1 MGAGSLQSFKK
12 GSTTMLKQTTVT
24 LSAEEAKIIMEV
36 LRNAPIRGSLETL
49 PSVLSQMLE
58 ILKKLDEAFNPQE

>member
-1 MGAGSLQSFKK
+1 MGAGSLQLFEK

-24 LSAEEAKIIMEV
+24 LSAEEARIIMDV
-36 LRNAPIRGSLETL
+36 LRNAPIRGNLETL
-49 PSVLSQMLE
+49 PSILSQMLE

>member
-1 MGAGSLQSFKK
+1 MGAGSLQLFKK

-24 LSAEEAKIIMEV
+24 LSAEEARIIIEV
-36 LRNAPIRGSLETL
+36 LRTAPIKGNLETL
-49 PSVLSQMLE
+49 PPVLSQMLE

>member
-1 MGAGSLQSFKK
+1 MGAGSLQLFKK

-36 LRNAPIRGSLETL
+36 LRNAPIRGNLETL
-49 PSVLSQMLE
+49 PSVLNQMLE

>member
-36 LRNAPIRGSLETL
+36 LRNAPIRGNLETL